1 MWLNSNRISSTYFRV
16 YFELVCL
23 LVEYQAFTYLKSH
36 NKLYRDISIAEDP
49 PSEKMFMFSD
59 IVEIQGE
66 TKSDTEKNISEL
78 FWKAKEGKYKQC

>member
-1 MWLNSNRISSTYFRV
+1 
-16 YFELVCL
+16 
-23 LVEYQAFTYLKSH
+23 
-36 NKLYRDISIAEDP
+36 
-49 PSEKMFMFSD
+49 MFSD